1 MSDVTATAL
10 LLAKSDCRRAH
21 VFIVSNG
28 GDIAYAATKLPGAVA
43 CLAWHIAGG
52 YQPESCA
59 VHADGS
65 PCESAGM
72 AVPFLYRAG
81 FRH

>member
-1 MSDVTATAL
+1 MADFAL
-10 LLAKSDCRRAH
+10 IMAGSPCRRAH

-28 GDIAYAATKLPGAVA
+28 GDIAYVGVRLPGAVA

-52 YQPESCA
+52 YQPEARA
-59 VHADGS
+59 VHADGTA
-65 PCESAGM
+65 CESAGA